1 MNTFTL
7 SCLAILGGIFLAA
20 QSGFNASLG
29 ILLKNPIWATVCAF
43 LSSFCFVLLY
53 TLFNTKQLP
62 TLETVKNIPIYL
74 WFIGGTLS
82 VLGISIYF
90 YTIPKLGIST
100 MISLG
105 LCGQIIFSVVAGHF
119 GWLNL
124 PIEPLTVKRLFGVL
138 TMLSSIYLIQT
149 S

>member
-7 SCLAILGGIFLAA
+7 SCLAILGGICLAA

-74 WFIGGTLS
+74 LFIGGTLS